1 MSKKKKK
8 LIATPKTLHSDLK
21 ACKTAFDSVE
31 IPWVIM
37 GGIVLGYARYND
49 IMSWDTDIDIGVFV
63 ELTKDQWRKLY
74 NSLHNNK
81 FRIGNNKKDFICGR
95 RESSFNL
102 QLYHKNGNFYESFP
116 QTMKGFKYV
125 EKIEWYD
132 KPQMTKFLDD
142 YYPMPNHINKWVACH
157 YGKDWKTHII
167 KDHSEY
173 FREKR
178 GIPSDWKSWIL
189 NRKRKDGNLWWPAL
203 LKINE
208 NIGDFKDEI

>member
-1 MSKKKKK
+1 MGKYKRVLNPKA
-8 LIATPKTLHSDLK
+8 IALDLL
-21 ACKTAFDSVE
+21 ACKKAFDVVE
-31 IPWVIM
+31 IPWVII
-37 GGIVLGYARYND
+37 GGIVLGYARYKK
-49 IMSWDTDIDIGVFV
+49 IMEWDTDLDVAIFAEISN
-63 ELTKDQWRKLY
+63 KQWTILF
-74 NSLHNNK
+74 NSLIAEGFIIKNK
-81 FRIGNNKKDFICGR
+81 HKLDFVCGR
-95 RESSFNL
+95 RDSSFNL

-125 EKIEWYD
+125 EKAEWYD

-142 YYPMPNHINKWVACH
+142 YYPMPNHINNYVACH

-173 FREKR
+173 FKEKR
-178 GIPSDWKSWIL
+178 GDPKNFSSWIL

-208 NIGDFKDEI
+208 NIGDFHEI